1 MKKIDWKTIEIKPHH
16 IVIAHTS
23 EPDYEMSRQIL
34 LEIQY
39 DKYVILEGSHCS
51 FYDFDDTER
60 EAIEYSGEE
69 LRKIAN
75 AEYNKMISFGNKLK
89 HMFNEHSEH

>member
-16 IVIAHTS
+16 IFIAHTS

-51 FYDFDDTER
+51 CYDFDDTER

-75 AEYNKMISFGNKLK
+75 AEYNKNDKFWEQVKA
-89 HMFNEHSEH
+89 HV